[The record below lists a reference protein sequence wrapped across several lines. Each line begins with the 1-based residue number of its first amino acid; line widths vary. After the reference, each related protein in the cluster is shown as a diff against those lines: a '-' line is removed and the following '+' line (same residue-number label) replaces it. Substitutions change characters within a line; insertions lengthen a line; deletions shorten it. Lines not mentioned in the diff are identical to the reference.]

1 MVTGQTSS
9 SSALGR
15 FNIPVAIKSAWAFNP
30 TLTIF
35 TLAAALLTV
44 IGAIGML
51 IDPRIVLGMPNWA
64 KSTKFGISLS
74 LYGAVLL
81 WMLPMISNRPRLAR
95 FVATGIGGT
104 LLFEIILLVI
114 QATRGVPVHF
124 NVSTPLN
131 TALWG
136 AMSFTIGIFWLF
148 TALGVVLLLFQKL
161 PNRVLAW
168 SVRLGLLLTLIGFT
182 EGFLMTGPN
191 APQMAALE
199 AGQQLDLIGAHT
211 VGGFDGGPGLP
222 FAGWSTNHGDLRIGH
237 FAGIHAAQIIPLLGI
252 LLLRRREKWLREGH
266 RLALVATGAGAYLG
280 LIALLTWQALR
291 DQPLL
296 QPDALTLGALG
307 GLIAVTLAAA
317 GVTLLHARLGAR
329 AADRH

>member
-1 MVTGQTSS
+1 MVTQTPLR
-9 SSALGR
+9 SALGR
-15 FNIPVAIKSAWAFNP
+15 FDIPAALKSAWAFNP
-30 TLTIF
+30 TLTTF
-35 TLAAALLTV
+35 TLASVLLTL
-44 IGAIGML
+44 IGALGML

-74 LYGAVLL
+74 LYGASLL
-81 WMLPMISNRPRLAR
+81 WMLPMLTRWPRLVR
-95 FVATGIGGT
+95 FVATGIGAT
-104 LLFEIILLVI
+104 LLFEIVLLVV
-114 QATRGVPVHF
+114 QASRGVPMHF
-124 NVSTPLN
+124 NISTPLN

-136 AMSFTIGIFWLF
+136 AMSFTIVVFWLF
-148 TALGVVLLLFQKL
+148 TAVGVVLLLFQKL

-182 EGFLMTGPN
+182 EGFLMSSPN
-191 APQMAALE
+191 APQRAALE

-211 VGGFDGGPGLP
+211 VNGFDGGPGLP

-266 RLALVATGAGAYLG
+266 RLALVAIGAGGYLG
-280 LIALLTWQALR
+280 LVVLVTWQALR

-296 QPDALTLGALG
+296 QPDALTLAALAG
-307 GLIAVTLAAA
+307 VIAATLAAA
-317 GVTLLHARLGAR
+317 GATLLHARLTGR
-329 AADRH
+329 

>member
-1 MVTGQTSS
+1 VVTQTPLR
-9 SSALGR
+9 SALGR
-15 FNIPVAIKSAWAFNP
+15 FNIPAALKSAWAFNP

-35 TLAAALLTV
+35 TLASVLLTL
-44 IGAIGML
+44 IGALGML

-74 LYGAVLL
+74 LYGASLL
-81 WMLPMISNRPRLAR
+81 WMLPMITRWPRLVR
-95 FVATGIGGT
+95 FVATGIGAT
-104 LLFEIILLVI
+104 LLFEIVLLVV
-114 QATRGVPVHF
+114 QASRGVPMHF
-124 NVSTPLN
+124 NISTPLN

-136 AMSFTIGIFWLF
+136 AMSFTIVMFWLF
-148 TALGVVLLLFQKL
+148 TALGIVLLLFQKL

-182 EGFLMTGPN
+182 EGFLMTSPN
-191 APQMAALE
+191 APQQAALE

-211 VGGFDGGPGLP
+211 VNGFDGGPGLP

-266 RLALVATGAGAYLG
+266 RLALVAIGAGGYLG
-280 LIALLTWQALR
+280 LVALVTWQALR

-296 QPDALTLGALG
+296 QPDALTLGALA
-307 GLIAVTLAAA
+307 GLLAITLAAA
-317 GVTLLHARLGAR
+317 GATLLHARM
-329 AADRH
+329 AA

>member
-1 MVTGQTSS
+1 MITHQNTSR
-9 SSALGR
+9 SALGR
-15 FNIPVAIKSAWAFNP
+15 FNIPTTIKSAWAFNP

-35 TLAAALLTV
+35 TLAAALLTA

-64 KSTKFGISLS
+64 KSTKFGISFV

-81 WMLPMISNRPRLAR
+81 WMLPLITNRPRLAR
-95 FVATGIGGT
+95 LVATGTGGT
-104 LLFEIILLVI
+104 LLVEIILLVV
-114 QATRGVPVHF
+114 QATRGVPMHF

-136 AMSFTIGIFWLF
+136 AMSVTISIFWLF
-148 TALGVVLLLFQKL
+148 TALGVVLVLFQKL

-182 EGFLMTGPN
+182 QGYLMTGPN
-191 APQMAALE
+191 APQQAALA
-199 AGQQLDLIGAHT
+199 AGQPLDLIGAHT

-222 FAGWSTNHGDLRIGH
+222 FAGWSTDHGDLRIGH

-252 LLLRRREKWLREGH
+252 VLLRRRERWLREGH
-266 RLALVATGAGAYLG
+266 RLALVAIGAGGYLG
-280 LIALLTWQALR
+280 VIALLTWQALR

-296 QPDALTLGALG
+296 QPDPLTLGALA
-307 GLIAVTLAAA
+307 GLIVATLALA
-317 GVTLLHARLGAR
+317 GATLLHARWTAR
-329 AADRH
+329 

>member
-1 MVTGQTSS
+1 MITQQSS
-9 SSALGR
+9 SSTALGR
-15 FNIPVAIKSAWAFNP
+15 INIPSAIKSAWAFNP
-30 TLTIF
+30 MLTIF
-35 TLAAALLTV
+35 TLAATLLTI

-51 IDPRIVLGMPNWA
+51 IDPRVVLGMPNWA

-81 WMLPMISNRPRLAR
+81 WMLPMITNRPRLVR
-95 FVATGIGGT
+95 FVATGIGVT
-104 LLFEIILLVI
+104 LLIEIVLLMV
-114 QATRGVPVHF
+114 QATRGVPMHF

-131 TALWG
+131 SALWG
-136 AMSFTIGIFWLF
+136 VMGFTITIFWGF
-148 TALGVVLLLFQKL
+148 TAVGVVLLLFQKM

-182 EGFLMTGPN
+182 EGFLMTSPN
-191 APQMAALE
+191 APQRAALA
-199 AGQQLDLIGAHT
+199 AGQKLDLVGAHT

-266 RLALVATGAGAYLG
+266 RLALVAIGTGGYLG
-280 LIALLTWQALR
+280 LVALVTWQALR

-296 QPDALTLGALG
+296 QPDALTLGALA
-307 GLIAVTLAAA
+307 GLLAATLALA
-317 GVTLLHARLGAR
+317 GATLAHARLTAR
-329 AADRH
+329 

>member
-1 MVTGQTSS
+1 M
-9 SSALGR
+9 
-15 FNIPVAIKSAWAFNP
+15 
-30 TLTIF
+30 
-35 TLAAALLTV
+35 AAALLTV

-74 LYGAVLL
+74 LYGATLL
-81 WMLPMISNRPRLAR
+81 WMLPMITKWPRLAR

-104 LLFEIILLVI
+104 LLIEIILLVV
-114 QATRGVPVHF
+114 QATRGVPMHF
-124 NVSTPLN
+124 NVSTPLD

-136 AMSFTIGIFWLF
+136 AMSFTIVIFWLF

-191 APQMAALE
+191 APQRAALE

-252 LLLRRREKWLREGH
+252 LLLRRREKVAARRPPPGVGGDWRG
-266 RLALVATGAGAYLG
+266 RLPGPDSAADLAGAARPAAAPARCADARGAGRADRRHTRG
-280 LIALLTWQALR
+280 CR
-291 DQPLL
+291 
-296 QPDALTLGALG
+296 GN
-307 GLIAVTLAAA
+307 AA
-317 GVTLLHARLGAR
+317 AR
-329 AADRH
+329 AAGGALRAITRLTS